1 MLEHNIQEDTMIW
14 VQALVFL
21 GSSAVLVA
29 GAGWDIRLPQRG
41 STYSVTPEFF
51 FDSLLC
57 KILPSGATSAYNELS
72 VSAGRTDG

>member
-21 GSSAVLVA
+21 DSSAVLVA

-41 STYSVTPEFF
+41 PQGCYSGFF

-72 VSAGRTDG
+72 LSGGRTDG